1 MLPLARRPVPSY
13 GVLKSPKSSILKENV
28 CAGVCW
34 SDQECAGMRRGF
46 SVLLPRPRKYA
57 QLLDVKE
64 EAADGVVPW
73 SALE

>member
-1 MLPLARRPVPSY
+1 
-13 GVLKSPKSSILKENV
+13 
-28 CAGVCW
+28 
-34 SDQECAGMRRGF
+34 MRRGF